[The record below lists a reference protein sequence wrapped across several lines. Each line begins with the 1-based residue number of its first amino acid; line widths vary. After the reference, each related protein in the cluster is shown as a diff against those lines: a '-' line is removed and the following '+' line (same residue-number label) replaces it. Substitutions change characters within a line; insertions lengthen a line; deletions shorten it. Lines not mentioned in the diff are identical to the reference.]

1 MGEKWRHFR
10 VYLTVRICLSRNLHH
25 RHAHVVSVHV
35 IFKIPLEFWMSDEF
49 FIGVHSRAWVCPCRS
64 SEVSIT
70 WWKSWKRFPREG
82 DSISSHSQSVWENSS
97 QQSLQLIQGKGF
109 YMYCKAQGLNLLRSL
124 SDRKLNGKKQGP
136 LNYFDCPLDFVIIYC
151 GWKTKVRL
159 VRLSKTHFGDQDLY

>member
-1 MGEKWRHFR
+1 MEAFQGIPDCED
-10 VYLTVRICLSRNLHH
+10 LSGQKSASETCTLIL
-25 RHAHVVSVHV
+25 VSVHV

-64 SEVSIT
+64 SQVSVT

-109 YMYCKAQGLNLLRSL
+109 YMYFKAQGLNLSRSL
-124 SDRKLNGKKQGP
+124 SDRKLNRKKQGP
-136 LNYFDCPLDFVIIYC
+136 LNYFDCPIDFVIIYC

-159 VRLSKTHFGDQDLY
+159 VRLSKTHFGDRHL

>member
-1 MGEKWRHFR
+1 M
-10 VYLTVRICLSRNLHH
+10 YCICFFNQLSKIILGWKME
-25 RHAHVVSVHV
+25 AFQGIPDCEDLSEQKSASETCTCG
-35 IFKIPLEFWMSDEF
+35 ICACDLQIPLEFWMSDEF

-64 SEVSIT
+64 SQVSIT

-124 SDRKLNGKKQGP
+124 SDRKLNRKKHWSTE
-136 LNYFDCPLDFVIIYC
+136 LFWLSFRLCNYVLWMED
-151 GWKTKVRL
+151 
-159 VRLSKTHFGDQDLY
+159 